1 MLFLLFDLDGDRYA
15 LDAREI
21 VEVLALR
28 PVRPVPGAPV
38 WVAGVA
44 QRHGAP
50 LPVVDV
56 PRLALGRPARQLLST
71 RLVIVRYESG
81 ASDATARELVQLH
94 DEPQG
99 DARASERADLRAE
112 PNDGPHGNP
121 APAQLLGLIVESA
134 TQTRRIE
141 RAQFADTGL
150 ATPHARWLGPVA
162 NDGGRLVQWVQVQ
175 QMLNEDVKTLLFPQ
189 AAPTHEPTPTS
200 TP

>member
-44 QRHGAP
+44 ERHGAP

-71 RLVIVRYESG
+71 RLVIVRYDSG
-81 ASDATARELVQLH
+81 ENDAAASGSAPLYNELQ
-94 DEPQG
+94 Q
-99 DARASERADLRAE
+99 DLRAD
-112 PNDGPHGNP
+112 PTDGSHDGPRGNP
-121 APAQLLGLIVESA
+121 APEHLLGLIVESA
-134 TQTRRIE
+134 TQTRRIG

-162 NDGGRLVQWVQVQ
+162 NDGGQLVQWVQVQ
-175 QMLNEDVKTLLFPQ
+175 HMLNDDVKALLFPQ
-189 AAPTHEPTPTS
+189 AAPTREPTS